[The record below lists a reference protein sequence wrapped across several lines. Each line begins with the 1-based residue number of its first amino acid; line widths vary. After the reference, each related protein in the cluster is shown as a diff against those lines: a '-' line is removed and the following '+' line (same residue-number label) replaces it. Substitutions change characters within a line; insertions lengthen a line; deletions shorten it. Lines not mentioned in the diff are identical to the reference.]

1 MAVVFCH
8 YFAAPED
15 TLQVPEVRSAENNVG
30 DHTEDGTG
38 DNEGHVTVNGDI
50 ATEESENQET
60 EEPME
65 EGMRWFGTEILY
77 REVDTSYFY

>member
-1 MAVVFCH
+1 MYIFNKKKMWPKLTFNGCYLS

-15 TLQVPEVRSAENNVG
+15 TLQVPEVRSVENNVG
-30 DHTEDGTG
+30 DHTDDGTG

-65 EGMRWFGTEILY
+65 EGMR
-77 REVDTSYFY
+77 